1 MIQNEGQTGSNTVEG
16 LNLLGSNQSV
26 VRDHNERLILTLLRS
41 TGPKPKAEVARL
53 IGLSPQTASVIMRS
67 LEKRHLIERCAPV
80 RGKVGQPSVPMRL
93 AKDGALFFG
102 LKIGRRSADLV
113 VCDFLGQ
120 IIAQERSTYNYPTPD
135 GAVRFATKGVAHL
148 TEQLPNKQQ
157 RRIAGLGIAFPS
169 YLWEWTEIIGAPSES
184 MSKWQDRDI
193 GQEIETFL
201 DVPVYSQNDAS
212 CACGAELVF
221 GARDRPAS
229 FLHFFIGYFIGGG
242 IVLDNRLVTGPT
254 GNAGALGPMPIPGQG
269 NQLRQLVEVASLAS
283 LETMVQKSGGD
294 FGAIW
299 ERPSDWSFDQKTT
312 RKWLSEAA
320 EGIAHAIVSACS
332 VFDFELVVIDGWLP
346 QEVRRALV
354 ELIER
359 SIATQNLTGLV
370 RPVVR
375 EGSVGPDARSI
386 GAAALPL
393 SARFLISQ
401 GTFPTG
407 GDNLPSVERF
417 KSQAS

>member
-1 MIQNEGQTGSNTVEG
+1 
-16 LNLLGSNQSV
+16 
-26 VRDHNERLILTLLRS
+26 
-41 TGPKPKAEVARL
+41 
-53 IGLSPQTASVIMRS
+53 
-67 LEKRHLIERCAPV
+67 
-80 RGKVGQPSVPMRL
+80 
-93 AKDGALFFG
+93 
-102 LKIGRRSADLV
+102 
-113 VCDFLGQ
+113 
-120 IIAQERSTYNYPTPD
+120 
-135 GAVRFATKGVAHL
+135 
-148 TEQLPNKQQ
+148 
-157 RRIAGLGIAFPS
+157 
-169 YLWEWTEIIGAPSES
+169 
-184 MSKWQDRDI
+184 
-193 GQEIETFL
+193 
-201 DVPVYSQNDAS
+201 
-212 CACGAELVF
+212 
-221 GARDRPAS
+221 
-229 FLHFFIGYFIGGG
+229 
-242 IVLDNRLVTGPT
+242 
-254 GNAGALGPMPIPGQG
+254 MPIPGQE

-375 EGSVGPDARSI
+375 EGSIGPDARSI